1 MTSFSTAR
9 GLSLFVLAAMPQ
21 TAVAAQDFESPQ
33 ASGFISSVNR
43 CLAKDGQPAPE
54 NIDKYTRL
62 EFATTYPV
70 PIGRRYRNELRSPLS
85 RFLAGKAVSRV
96 LLLNAT
102 YSRHK
107 VEATTTVA
115 SFSHKSSR
123 KGYEWSSEVSNQRLI
138 TPYFRIDNDGTVK
151 TNWKLSLNKTYDT
164 SMLQDLMDV
173 VKRATALISPT
184 AGLLTSLNA
193 PRFKDSSQ
201 FVDQSVSSFLRESV
215 DEIAPDEFPLAA
227 CSGHDL
233 VTLTL
238 ELPDDAN
245 VVRKNSGNKPVGT
258 WTVRL
263 APPIRSIFLPI
274 ADESTP
280 PLQVVR
286 AIGAGTVFDFQVSE
300 NLSLGQFV
308 NGDNA
313 ITAVRDEFTATGD
326 NSNTAATAKKL
337 CSLIVG
343 KLQGIGLNRFDTAVA
358 VEAYADQFL
367 SEDAHR
373 TALTL
378 AGNCSVLAT

>member
-1 MTSFSTAR
+1 MTSFTIAR
-9 GLSLFVLAAMPQ
+9 GLSLLALIALPQAAGAAQTPDSPQ
-21 TAVAAQDFESPQ
+21 TY
-33 ASGFISSVNR
+33 GFISSVNR
-43 CLAKDGQPAPE
+43 CLATTGQPTLD

-62 EFATTYPV
+62 EFATAAPV
-70 PIGRRYRNELRSPLS
+70 PIGRSYRNELRSPLS
-85 RFLAGKAVSRV
+85 RFFAGKAVSRV
-96 LLLNAT
+96 LSLNAT

-107 VEATTTVA
+107 VEATTTVV

-151 TNWKLSLNKTYDT
+151 TSWKLSLNKTYDV

-173 VKRATALISPT
+173 VKRATALISPS

-227 CSGHDL
+227 CSGHEL

-245 VVRKNSGNKPVGT
+245 VIRKNSGNRPVGS

-274 ADESTP
+274 AENQTP
-280 PLQVVR
+280 ASDVIR
-286 AIGAGTVFDFQVSE
+286 AIGSGTVFDFQVSE

-313 ITAVRDEFTATGD
+313 ISAVRDEFTTTND
-326 NSNTAATAKKL
+326 NSNTANTAKKL

-358 VEAYADQFL
+358 VVAFADQFL

-373 TALTL
+373 NALIL
-378 AGNCSVLAT
+378 PANCAVLQP